1 MRDGAG
7 VPLTW
12 QSVRAEALRRISSG
26 EWPPG
31 AQIPN
36 EAEWAAELGCARTTV
51 NRALRDLAQAGYLDR
66 RRKGGTRVPLT
77 PVRRATLEIAIIRQD
92 VEARGRAYGYRL
104 LHDAAAPAPAG
115 IRAALRLPEGAVLRH
130 VLALHLAAGAPYCL
144 EDRWLNS
151 DFAPGATFETVSA
164 NEWLVRNLAYSGGD
178 FTFYARPA
186 DAGLAALLACPEGAA
201 LFAVDRTT
209 FAAEAP
215 ITAVT
220 LTYAPGYRMTTSV

>member
-1 MRDGAG
+1 MEDG

-26 EWPPG
+26 EWSPG
-31 AQIPN
+31 ELIPN
-36 EAEWAAELGCARTTV
+36 EADWAMELGCARTTV
-51 NRALRDLAQAGYLDR
+51 NRALRDLAEAGYLDR

-92 VEARGRAYGYRL
+92 VEARGLPYGYRL
-104 LHDAAAPAPAG
+104 LHDAPAAAPPG
-115 IRAALRLPEGAVLRH
+115 IRAALRLPGGAALRH
-130 VLALHLAAGAPYCL
+130 IRALHLAGGAPYCL
-144 EDRWLNS
+144 EDRWLNP
-151 DFAPGATFETVSA
+151 DFAPGARFETVSA
-164 NEWLVRNLAYSGGD
+164 NEWLVRNLAWSGGD

-186 DAGLAALLACPEGAA
+186 DAGLAGLLACPEGAA